1 MALPWQFASLA
12 TIQSIYWDDNFAAL
26 GALTPIPCSV
36 TGTNTLA
43 LAPLANTPTVVSYAN
58 YSLFTGIVSV
68 TNSGAVTAQVGSLA
82 ALNVYKDTFAG
93 PVLLTGGELV
103 ANTAIGLL
111 YDSALNT
118 GAGGFHLQYLSA
130 NATVKSLQIGNTIST
145 ITDAR
150 STVASI
156 TWTSIVPQA
165 SQDHAVTLTGCSVG
179 DVVMIGPPAS
189 VTAGIVVT
197 GYIPNAGTVNVRAA
211 NITGST
217 ITPAAANYRVAS
229 MRFSP

>member
-1 MALPWQFASLA
+1 MALPIQFASLA
-12 TIQSIYWDDNFAAL
+12 TIQSIYWDQNYAAL

-36 TGTNTLA
+36 SGTNTLA
-43 LAPLANTPTVVSYAN
+43 LTPLANTPTVAAYAN

-68 TNSGAVTAQVGSLA
+68 TNSGAVTAQVG
-82 ALNVYKDTFAG
+82 ALSALPVYVDTLAG
-93 PVLLTGGELV
+93 PVALSGSELV
-103 ANTAIGLL
+103 ALTAFSLL
-111 YDSALNT
+111 YDSALNS
-118 GAGGFHLQYLSA
+118 GNGGFHLQTISA
-130 NATVKSLQIGNTIST
+130 QLAVSSIKIGNSISS
-145 ITDAR
+145 ITNAL

-165 SQDHAVTLTGCSVG
+165 SQDHAVTLTGCSIG
-179 DVVMIGPPAS
+179 DVVMIGTPAS
-189 VTAGIVVT
+189 ITAGIVVT

-217 ITPAAANYRVAS
+217 ITPAAANYRVAA